1 AAAVIQFAASL
12 AVLAPLALAVEG
24 FKFTWAW
31 EMAAAIAFLVI
42 FASILGVMVLY
53 WLLRHGGAA
62 RVTSMMYLPPVFA
75 VALELAL
82 FGVAPGWPAVPRCR
96 FYFLPCRFS
105 FFPARSS
112 AWLSC
117 ACTSA

>member
-1 AAAVIQFAASL
+1 
-12 AVLAPLALAVEG
+12 
-24 FKFTWAW
+24 
-31 EMAAAIAFLVI
+31 MAAAIAFLVI

-82 FGVAPGWPAVPRCR
+82 FGVAPGWLTVLGMAVACGGVAMTVWSPRW
-96 FYFLPCRFS
+96 
-105 FFPARSS
+105 RSS
-112 AWLSC
+112 
-117 ACTSA
+117 TS

>member
-1 AAAVIQFAASL
+1 
-12 AVLAPLALAVEG
+12 
-24 FKFTWAW
+24 
-31 EMAAAIAFLVI
+31 MAAAIAFLVI

-82 FGVAPGWPAVPRCR
+82 FGSRRAG
-96 FYFLPCRFS
+96 
-105 FFPARSS
+105 
-112 AWLSC
+112 
-117 ACTSA
+117 